1 MFIPKMSSNNEEYE
15 ISLEA
20 GIGVGK
26 STILDIFSKKFG
38 DKFNVIFEP
47 LQEWLEKYRDE
58 NTNILNMFYS
68 NIERWGYT
76 FQMNA
81 FMTRIQKIKNERD
94 TNKINLTERSILSD
108 HLIFAKMLYDDGKIT
123 TVEWKLYE
131 DWFKWL
137 SYEFNSVPKK
147 IIYLRCDPNVA
158 FQRIHKRNRCEESG
172 ITFEYIEKLHKY
184 HDEWLLNET
193 RIPVLVIDVSCDFEG
208 DDKKINEI
216 YSKIMEF
223 I

>member
-1 MFIPKMSSNNEEYE
+1 MSRNNEEYE
-15 ISLEA
+15 ISIEA

-26 STILDIFSKKFG
+26 STILDILSKKFG

-47 LQEWLEKYRDE
+47 LQEWLEKYCDE

-108 HLIFAKMLYDDGKIT
+108 HRIFAKMLYDDGKIT

-147 IIYLRCDPNVA
+147 IIYLRCDPTVA
-158 FQRIHKRNRCEESG
+158 FERIHKRNRCEESG

-208 DDKKINEI
+208 DDEKIKEI

>member
-1 MFIPKMSSNNEEYE
+1 MSRNNEEYE
-15 ISLEA
+15 ISIEA

-108 HLIFAKMLYDDGKIT
+108 HRIFAKML
-123 TVEWKLYE
+123 
-131 DWFKWL
+131 
-137 SYEFNSVPKK
+137 
-147 IIYLRCDPNVA
+147 
-158 FQRIHKRNRCEESG
+158 
-172 ITFEYIEKLHKY
+172 
-184 HDEWLLNET
+184 
-193 RIPVLVIDVSCDFEG
+193 
-208 DDKKINEI
+208 
-216 YSKIMEF
+216 
-223 I
+223 